1 MAEIAGLVLGAVP
14 LVISALEHYEDI
26 IEPAKAFFHW
36 KGQLSQ
42 MVRKL
47 YMEHTLFEMNL
58 ELLLRRTVTNDDLL
72 EMVANPQHELWKSKE
87 LVADLKRDL
96 GKAYNPSMDT
106 VTEMASIMIAI
117 AANLNIT
124 GSDKVS
130 NEGLEAIVYAN
141 TPRPDPAGRR
151 RKFEFKERIAF
162 TMKRRAV
169 NEKLEQLKGCNERLA
184 VFLEKAEKIHSST
197 HDGDESLKARI
208 QFVAPLTSIRANASR
223 VHEGLHRRWC
233 ADHDCHQAGLLL
245 EQRLIRKKRKNRRG
259 ALSDVGKRD
268 RFGVSLWR
276 VTVMAWLDTEFQVDD
291 DAVAISS
298 SHNTPKVKFS
308 VADIRH
314 GLNEALRSNTAE
326 IQDIC
331 MAMEEALH
339 PSVGFAIDSA
349 NVMRGMYDV
358 KSEECHLIDNHMTL
372 SQYLPTLKRK
382 EYVLADFYCLAI
394 TLASSLLQLGETPW
408 LHQAWN
414 GENIAFI
421 RSHQEDNLTI
431 DIKHPYLTC
440 LYSSDA
446 PVSAT
451 APYEPS
457 PDRKNMLA
465 LAVMLLEMSCGK
477 PIEDLR
483 QPEDLGPNGE
493 VNVGTDLS
501 TARRWLDTQVRLG
514 NLSNGFTSAIT
525 YCLQS
530 YLDPTASLE
539 DGQFLQSVQNR
550 VLEPLE
556 REMQL
561 LLWGANV

>member
-1 MAEIAGLVLGAVP
+1 MAEIAGLVLAAVP
-14 LVISALEHYEDI
+14 LVISALEHYEDTV
-26 IEPAKAFFHW
+26 EPAKAFFQW

-42 MVRKL
+42 MIRKF

-72 EMVANPQHELWKSKE
+72 EMVADPQDELWKSKE

-106 VTEMASIMIAI
+106 VTEMASIMVAI
-117 AANLNIT
+117 AANLNIK
-124 GSDKVS
+124 GSDKVT
-130 NEGLEAIVYAN
+130 NEGLEAVVYAN
-141 TPRPDPAGRR
+141 KPRPGPAGRR
-151 RKFEFKERIAF
+151 RRSEFKERIAF
-162 TMKRRAV
+162 IMKRRAV
-169 NEKLEQLKGCNERLA
+169 NKKLEQLKGCNERLA
-184 VFLEKAEKIHSST
+184 VFLEKAEKIHSSP

-233 ADHDCHQAGLLL
+233 ADHDCHRVGLLL
-245 EQRLIRKKRKNRRG
+245 EQRLIRRKKKNRRG
-259 ALSDVGKRD
+259 TLSEMGKRD

-276 VTVMAWLDTEFQVDD
+276 VTVMAWLDTEFHVDD
-291 DAVAISS
+291 HALAVSRYWAHPPQNSPRHTETDVVPS

-314 GLNEALRSNTAE
+314 GLDEALMSNASE

-331 MAMEEALH
+331 LAMEEALH
-339 PSVGFAIDSA
+339 PHVGFAIDSA
-349 NVMRGMYDV
+349 NIMRGMYHV
-358 KSEECHLIDNHMTL
+358 KSQECHLIDSHMTL
-372 SQYLPTLKRK
+372 SEYLPTMKRK

-440 LYSSDA
+440 LYTTETS
-446 PVSAT
+446 VSTT

-465 LAVMLLEMSCGK
+465 LAVMLLEMNSVK
-477 PIEDLR
+477 PIKDLK
-483 QPEDLGPNGE
+483 QPEDLSPSGE

-501 TARRWLDTQVRLG
+501 TARR
-514 NLSNGFTSAIT
+514 
-525 YCLQS
+525 
-530 YLDPTASLE
+530 
-539 DGQFLQSVQNR
+539 
-550 VLEPLE
+550 
-556 REMQL
+556 
-561 LLWGANV
+561 

>member
-1 MAEIAGLVLGAVP
+1 
-14 LVISALEHYEDI
+14 
-26 IEPAKAFFHW
+26 
-36 KGQLSQ
+36 
-42 MVRKL
+42 
-47 YMEHTLFEMNL
+47 
-58 ELLLRRTVTNDDLL
+58 
-72 EMVANPQHELWKSKE
+72 
-87 LVADLKRDL
+87 
-96 GKAYNPSMDT
+96 
-106 VTEMASIMIAI
+106 
-117 AANLNIT
+117 
-124 GSDKVS
+124 
-130 NEGLEAIVYAN
+130 
-141 TPRPDPAGRR
+141 
-151 RKFEFKERIAF
+151 
-162 TMKRRAV
+162 MKRRAV

-291 DAVAISS
+291 DAVAISRYSAHPPQSFLIHTETDAVHS

-394 TLASSLLQLGETPW
+394 TLTSSLLQLGETPW

-440 LYSSDA
+440 LYSS
-446 PVSAT
+446 
-451 APYEPS
+451 
-457 PDRKNMLA
+457 
-465 LAVMLLEMSCGK
+465 GK
-477 PIEDLR
+477 IIHP
-483 QPEDLGPNGE
+483 G
-493 VNVGTDLS
+493 
-501 TARRWLDTQVRLG
+501 
-514 NLSNGFTSAIT
+514 
-525 YCLQS
+525 YCS
-530 YLDPTASLE
+530 GHMRHIKP
-539 DGQFLQSVQNR
+539 
-550 VLEPLE
+550 
-556 REMQL
+556 
-561 LLWGANV
+561 

>member
-1 MAEIAGLVLGAVP
+1 MAEVAGLVLGAVP

-26 IEPAKAFFHW
+26 IEPAKAFFQW

-42 MVRKL
+42 MIRKL

-58 ELLLRRTVTNDDLL
+58 ELLLRRTVINDDLL
-72 EMVANPQHELWKSKE
+72 EMVADPQNELWKSKE

-106 VTEMASIMIAI
+106 VTEMASIMVAI
-117 AANLNIT
+117 AANLNIK
-124 GSDKVS
+124 G
-130 NEGLEAIVYAN
+130 
-141 TPRPDPAGRR
+141 
-151 RKFEFKERIAF
+151 FEFKERIAF

-169 NEKLEQLKGCNERLA
+169 NEKLDQLKSCNERLA

-208 QFVAPLTSIRANASR
+208 QFVAPLPSIRANASR
-223 VHEGLHRRWC
+223 VHEGLHKRWC

-245 EQRLIRKKRKNRRG
+245 EQRLIRKKRRNRRG

-308 VADIRH
+308 VADIAH
-314 GLNEALRSNTAE
+314 GLNEALRSNAAE

-331 MAMEEALH
+331 MAMEEVLH
-339 PSVGFAIDSA
+339 PNAGFAIDSA
-349 NVMRGMYDV
+349 NVMRRMYDV
-358 KSEECHLIDNHMTL
+358 KSQECHLIDNHMTL
-372 SQYLPTLKRK
+372 SQYLPTMKRK

-394 TLASSLLQLGETPW
+394 TLVSSLLQLGETTW

-440 LYSSDA
+440 LYTSDTPA
-446 PVSAT
+446 SAA

-465 LAVMLLEMSCGK
+465 LAVMLLEMNCGK
-477 PIEDLR
+477 PIVDLR

-539 DGQFLQSVQNR
+539 DNHFLQSVQNR